1 MEPIYKY
8 TYIAEEQEEEPE
20 RGTII
25 LMQTDFAFLGFRGR
39 LFQTFEKRKVCMNTS
54 PSPFPFQILT
64 SKFHQK
70 VMQTRRRLVLIEAD
84 FSRLLKKLRK
94 KVCMNASPSPFHFR
108 IPNSK
113 IHQKVMQTPSFYLF
127 WLRADVPRLLKKGRW
142 SSHPSSSCLSSSGF
156 LHLSVDIRYRSILA
170 NLIPPRRHVPPLL
183 PPQKENGVVSGS
195 GGIGSHFQKGQGH
208 RKEE

>member
-1 MEPIYKY
+1 MCIAATQKGLSPLDRAYLYIYLHRGGAGGEAR
-8 TYIAEEQEEEPE
+8 TGPS

-25 LMQTDFAFLGFRGR
+25 LMQTNFAFLGFRGL
-39 LFQTFEKRKVCMNTS
+39 LFQTFEKRKKVCMNTS

-94 KVCMNASPSPFHFR
+94 KVCMNASPSPFPFR

-127 WLRADVPRLLKKGRW
+127 
-142 SSHPSSSCLSSSGF
+142 
-156 LHLSVDIRYRSILA
+156 
-170 NLIPPRRHVPPLL
+170 
-183 PPQKENGVVSGS
+183 
-195 GGIGSHFQKGQGH
+195 
-208 RKEE
+208 

>member
-1 MEPIYKY
+1 M
-8 TYIAEEQEEEPE
+8 YIAATQKGLSPLDRAYLYIYLHRGGAGEARTGPS

-25 LMQTDFAFLGFRGR
+25 LMQTNFAFLGFRGL
-39 LFQTFEKRKVCMNTS
+39 LFQSFEKRKVCMNTS
-54 PSPFPFQILT
+54 PSPFQILT

-94 KVCMNASPSPFHFR
+94 KVCMNASHSPFRFR

-127 WLRADVPRLLKKGRW
+127 
-142 SSHPSSSCLSSSGF
+142 
-156 LHLSVDIRYRSILA
+156 
-170 NLIPPRRHVPPLL
+170 
-183 PPQKENGVVSGS
+183 
-195 GGIGSHFQKGQGH
+195 
-208 RKEE
+208 